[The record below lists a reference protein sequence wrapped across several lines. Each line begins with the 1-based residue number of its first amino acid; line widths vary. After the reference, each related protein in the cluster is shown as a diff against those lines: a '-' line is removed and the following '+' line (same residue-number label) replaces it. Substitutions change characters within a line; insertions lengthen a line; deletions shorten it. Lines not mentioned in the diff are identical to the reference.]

1 MFLAEKNGCHVLRG
15 LPHGAQSFHVAWCFP
30 APPLVRMVTQSSQR
44 MQTHSGGGTE
54 KPGLTPKPMLLWG
67 AREGRWE
74 MEREVAGRVSLEEM
88 RSEEE
93 VRAPGERRC
102 SRKKDQQGKAW
113 NCWMV
118 LCRVF
123 LRGSWELGGFERPWV
138 GVFLSLPSGS
148 VRGMVRSPSE
158 QPRIDGRME
167 A

>member
-1 MFLAEKNGCHVLRG
+1 
-15 LPHGAQSFHVAWCFP
+15 
-30 APPLVRMVTQSSQR
+30 
-44 MQTHSGGGTE
+44 
-54 KPGLTPKPMLLWG
+54 MLLWG

-74 MEREVAGRVSLEEM
+74 TEREVAGRVSLEEM

-93 VRAPGERRC
+93 VRAPRERRC

-118 LCRVF
+118 LCWVF
-123 LRGSWELGGFERPWV
+123 LRGDWALGGFERPWV